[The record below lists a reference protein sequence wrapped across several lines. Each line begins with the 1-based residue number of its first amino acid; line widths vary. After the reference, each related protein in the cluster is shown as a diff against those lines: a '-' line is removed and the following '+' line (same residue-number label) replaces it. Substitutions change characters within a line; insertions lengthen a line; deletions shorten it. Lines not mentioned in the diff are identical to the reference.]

1 MDEPPFATVRLALP
15 ASILA
20 KGGSFFRINA
30 RAIFAHK
37 HSLWFLYEEKKGIF
51 AEHSA
56 DMPFFDLK
64 PVCDNNIVGISLQ
77 EQNQEAHTTDYLPQK
92 RYTADYQSNSQ

>member
-1 MDEPPFATVRLALP
+1 M
-15 ASILA
+15 
-20 KGGSFFRINA
+20 
-30 RAIFAHK
+30 
-37 HSLWFLYEEKKGIF
+37 F

-64 PVCDNNIVGISLQ
+64 PVCDGNIVGTSLQ